1 MGCEKPVNASV
12 EERICKI
19 CGATF
24 IPKVPNQ
31 LCCSKE
37 CARENTRRLNKEY
50 RKTYRK
56 VQKAEKPKD
65 IPYRERPSVCDRFC
79 DGCVFMAWAN
89 GNLRV
94 CEYFF
99 CTGQRRPCPAGT
111 GCTVKQKGKKKTNWR
126 YEADRTWEIKKK
138 REKES
143 VVYHRA
149 CPTCGTA
156 FDTTVKNKVYCCK
169 KCKDKAYRDGHIV
182 MKVHHKVCK
191 LCGQAFDTTDPKQ
204 VFCGPVCRSRSY
216 NRAYRQRQKEAK
228 LHGKEA

>member
-1 MGCEKPVNASV
+1 MG

-31 LCCSKE
+31 LCCSNE
-37 CARENTRRLNKEY
+37 CSEENNRRLNNKH
-50 RKTYRK
+50 KKK
-56 VQKAEKPKD
+56 VQKAEKPKY
-65 IPYRERPSVCDRFC
+65 IPYRERPGVCDRFC
-79 DGCVFMAWAN
+79 DGCVFLALAT
-89 GNLRV
+89 GDLRV

-99 CTGQRRPCPAGT
+99 CTRERRPCPAGT
-111 GCTVKQKGKKKTNWR
+111 GCTVKKTGKKKTNWR

-138 REKES
+138 QEKEP

-149 CPTCGTA
+149 CPTCGTE
-156 FDTTVKNKVYCCK
+156 FDTTSKNKVYCCK
-169 KCKDKAYRDGHIV
+169 QCKDKAYRDGHIV

-191 LCGQAFDTTDPKQ
+191 LCGKEFDTMVANQ
-204 VFCGPVCRSRSY
+204 VFCSSVCRSRSG
-216 NRAYRQRQKEAK
+216 NRAFYYRQKEAK